1 MSNWRVIGCRR
12 ETIRLWDDDCV
23 AFNSLSGATH
33 ILSAV
38 AGEVL
43 FILFEHSADTSE
55 LRVGLATKFAV
66 PDDADLGAAVDRALA
81 EMDELG
87 LIQREES

>member
-1 MSNWRVIGCRR
+1 MTKWRVIGCRR
-12 ETIRLWDDDCV
+12 ATIRLWDNDCV
-23 AFNSLSGATH
+23 VFNSLSGATH

-43 FILFEHSADTSE
+43 FSLLSQPSDPTD
-55 LRVGLATKFAV
+55 LRARIAATFAV
-66 PDDADLGAAVDRALA
+66 SDDADLAAAVDRAIA

-87 LIQREES
+87 LIELEDT